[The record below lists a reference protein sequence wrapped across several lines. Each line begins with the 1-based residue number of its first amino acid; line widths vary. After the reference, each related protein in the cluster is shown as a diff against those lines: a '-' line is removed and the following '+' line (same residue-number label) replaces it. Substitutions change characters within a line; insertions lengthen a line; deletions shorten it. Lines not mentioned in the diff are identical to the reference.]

1 MMNVAVVG
9 LGWWGRIIAGLLRNS
24 SKLAPLMG
32 VDVSNAGSAFCREN
46 GIEYSAEFETA
57 LKKLENIVENLGNGD
72 LSLEAALKQY
82 EEGVRMADLCSKRLT
97 EAEKRVEVLL
107 KMNTGK
113 LKAVPFEEK
122 DEDASKG
129 KKKK

>member
-1 MMNVAVVG
+1 MSQPG
-9 LGWWGRIIAGLLRNS
+9 KEI
-24 SKLAPLMG
+24 
-32 VDVSNAGSAFCREN
+32 
-46 GIEYSAEFETA
+46 EFEEA
-57 LKKLENIVENLGNGD
+57 LKKLETIVGRLEDGE
-72 LSLEAALKQY
+72 LSLEDALKAY

-122 DEDASKG
+122 DEDAAKG
-129 KKKK
+129 RKKK